1 MAGISIVVAGIAGF
15 GFGAIWY
22 ILIARAWM
30 AASGVTEEQQKAA
43 GVRPFVVGLL
53 AMVVV
58 AAMMRHLLASSGIDT
73 IGAAAVAGG
82 GIGAFFV
89 APFLAMNYAF
99 GLRPGAL
106 WVIDGVNA
114 IGACVAIAVVLVLF

>member
-1 MAGISIVVAGIAGF
+1 MAAISIIVAGIAGF
-15 GFGAIWY
+15 AFGAVWY
-22 ILIARAWM
+22 ILMGRPWM
-30 AASGVTEEQQKAA
+30 AASGVTEEQQKAG

-58 AAMMRHLLASSGIDT
+58 AAMMRHIFLGSGIDT

-89 APFLAMNYAF
+89 LPFLAMNYAF
-99 GLRPGAL
+99 AMRPGAL
-106 WVIDGVNA
+106 WVIDGINA
-114 IGACVAIAVVLVLF
+114 IGACIAIGIVLTLF